1 MKQLNILVFLAVSF
15 SALTLVTLQNQTSD
29 VFATPSSIPPL
40 DAEVPTINNDVNVP
54 NTTGAQQVIDTNSS
68 LSPENKTKIFH
79 SQYLTVSKT
88 SLRQGDF
95 SDSITGTIV
104 NNSPVTLN
112 YVGVSAALFDENN
125 NLLSITQGSVDFPL
139 LRTNEDTSFK
149 IDISSNL
156 KDLIDNYMLFV
167 VGTPQ

>member
-1 MKQLNILVFLAVSF
+1 M
-15 SALTLVTLQNQTSD
+15 
-29 VFATPSSIPPL
+29 
-40 DAEVPTINNDVNVP
+40 
-54 NTTGAQQVIDTNSS
+54 
-68 LSPENKTKIFH
+68 
-79 SQYLTVSKT
+79 TVSKT